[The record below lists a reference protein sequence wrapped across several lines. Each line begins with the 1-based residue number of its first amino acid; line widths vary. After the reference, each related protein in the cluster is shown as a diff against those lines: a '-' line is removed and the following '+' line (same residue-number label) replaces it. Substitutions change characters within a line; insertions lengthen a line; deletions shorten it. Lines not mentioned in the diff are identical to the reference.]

1 MTRILLSLL
10 LALTCY
16 APTPLFFAQNGAMT
30 AAFSPADVS
39 GLKLWLVAGDVSGAD
54 GDTVQ
59 TWSARTPTT
68 INATQSTLASRP
80 TLQLSEIKGQ
90 SAILS
95 DGVNDFMTLSAS
107 IVTTGSWTVI
117 TVQKRLSSGGLGGS
131 LGNNVGVVPPFAALE
146 YGSLSRMY
154 IASRTDQKYST
165 IPSHAYHVITSQD
178 NAGTLVMRVDGV
190 NQSLTAAATTGSSN
204 FERMFSRL
212 GEYWGTYIAEILAW
226 ERALNSTELGQI
238 ETYLLGKYF

>member
-1 MTRILLSLL
+1 MKSLLLSLL

-16 APTPLFFAQNGAMT
+16 APTPLFFAQNGASG
-30 AAFSPADVS
+30 AFSPADVS

-95 DGVNDFMTLSAS
+95 DGVNDFMTLGTSV
-107 IVTTGSWTVI
+107 VTTGSWTVI

-131 LGNNVGVVPPFAALE
+131 LGSASFIVPPFAALE

-178 NAGTLVMRVDGV
+178 NSGTLVMRVDGV
-190 NQSLTAAATTGSSN
+190 AQTLTAAAATGSAD
-204 FERMFSRL
+204 FDRIFARA
-212 GEYWGTYIAEILAW
+212 GEPWGTYIAEILAW

>member
-1 MTRILLSLL
+1 MKTLLLSLL
-10 LALTCY
+10 LTLSCY
-16 APTPLFFAQNGAMT
+16 APTPLFLLQNGAT
-30 AAFSPADVS
+30 AAAFSPADVS

-95 DGVNDFMTLSAS
+95 DGVNDFMTLGTSV
-107 IVTTGSWTVI
+107 VTTGSWTVI

-131 LGNNVGVVPPFAALE
+131 LGSASFIVPPFAALE

-178 NAGTLVMRVDGV
+178 NSGTLVMRVDGV
-190 NQSLTAAATTGSSN
+190 AQTLTAAAATGSAD
-204 FERMFSRL
+204 FDRIFARA
-212 GEYWGTYIAEILAW
+212 GEPWGTYIAEILAW

>member
-1 MTRILLSLL
+1 MTRILISLL
-10 LALTCY
+10 LALRCY
-16 APTPLFFAQNGAMT
+16 APTPLFLLQNGATT

-68 INATQSTLASRP
+68 INATQATLASRP
-80 TLQLSEIKGQ
+80 TLQLSEVKGQ

-95 DGVNDFMTLSAS
+95 DGVNDFMTLGTVISTA
-107 IVTTGSWTVI
+107 GSWTVI

-131 LGNNVGVVPPFAALE
+131 LGSVSFILPPFAALE
-146 YGSLSRMY
+146 YGSLSQMY
-154 IASRTDQKYST
+154 IASRTDQRYSA
-165 IPSHAYHVITSQD
+165 IPSHAYHCITSQN

-190 NQSLTAAATTGSSN
+190 NQSLTSAAATGSAD
-204 FERMFSRL
+204 FDRIFARA
-212 GEYWGTYIAEILAW
+212 GEPWGTYIAEILAW